1 MIRRYNRTKKTQND
15 GEQVHRYNG
24 EIVEKAQKD
33 RRYTKR
39 ADYEAKETC
48 IVSKCLYI
56 HHARYKGTK
65 KRQKENN

>member
-39 ADYEAKETC
+39 ADYEAN
-48 IVSKCLYI
+48 V
-56 HHARYKGTK
+56 
-65 KRQKENN
+65 